1 MSNLSDLYDLSD
13 LSDLSDK
20 VPTMTVHQKE
30 QSLRKYLVRLLRKK
44 HCSRSPGYV
53 LISI

>member
-1 MSNLSDLYDLSD
+1 MSDLFGLSDLFD

-30 QSLRKYLVRLLRKK
+30 QSL
-44 HCSRSPGYV
+44 G
-53 LISI
+53 

>member
-30 QSLRKYLVRLLRKK
+30 QSLR
-44 HCSRSPGYV
+44 
-53 LISI
+53 